1 MPNAVK
7 HLLEFGPFR
16 VDPEQ
21 RLLQRDQE
29 TVSLSPKAFDLLL
42 VLIQHSGQVVLKDDL
57 MKLLW
62 PDTFVEE
69 SNLGQHVFQ
78 LRKALGDRSQDS
90 TYIVTVPGRGY
101 RFAQQ
106 VHTSAAEPVE
116 PEESGIV
123 VESHTRSQVLIEKEA
138 LVTRATPITARR
150 LQIALG
156 SVAILGLVIV
166 AAVYRHYRLSP
177 KLTVK
182 DTVVLADFANTT
194 GDGVFDGTLREGLAA
209 QLEQSPFLNLL
220 SDRRAAQTLALM
232 AQPKDARLTG
242 ELAREVCQRTASTAV
257 LNGAIA
263 QIGARYQLTLK
274 AINCSNGDLLASTEA
289 QANDKNGVLDALGK
303 VASEIREKLG
313 ESLASV
319 QKYDVQP
326 ENVTT
331 SSLEALKAFS
341 LAIQVRLHDLSPAIP
356 LFERAISLD
365 PNFAMAYAQLGVVLF
380 NLDDTAK
387 AADCIRKA
395 YDLRDR
401 VSETERLRIASSYQI
416 IVTRNLEAARK
427 TFLVSQQIYP
437 REASAFSDLGTLDIY
452 LGNWDEVLT
461 MTRKGAEIN
470 QRPYDSN
477 LAGAYVNL
485 NRLDEA
491 KKIIQAAQSSGHDL
505 PAFRGSQYAIAFLEG
520 DQSGMDRALADLMGK
535 PGWESAAFYSQ
546 SATASYFGHFSQA
559 RERIARA
566 ADSAE
571 RADNKAVATGYRAAQ
586 SVREALVGNSELA
599 HQQAKA
605 ALAASNTREVEA
617 IAAIALADSGDS
629 SEALRLAGDL
639 DKKYPEDTMV
649 HANFLPDIRAAV
661 ALKANNADKAIEEL
675 LPSAPYELG
684 SPDLDLDFALYPV
697 YFRGEAYLMKK
708 DSQSAAAE
716 FQKIV
721 DHPGVVQNEIIAAL
735 VHLGL
740 GRAYALS
747 NDSPKAKTEYQN
759 FLTLWKD
766 ADPDIPILKQA
777 KAEYAKLK

>member
-1 MPNAVK
+1 MPNPVK

-16 VDPEQ
+16 VDSEQ
-21 RLLQRDQE
+21 RLLLRDKE
-29 TVSLSPKAFDLLL
+29 AISLSPKAFDLLL

-57 MKLLW
+57 MKQLW

-101 RFAQQ
+101 RFAQE
-106 VHTSAAEPVE
+106 VHKPAETQGE
-116 PEESGIV
+116 QQGIV
-123 VESHTRSQVLIEKEA
+123 VESHTRSTVLIEKEA
-138 LVTRATPITARR
+138 LVTRAVPGISRSLR
-150 LQIALG
+150 IALV
-156 SVAILGLVIV
+156 SLVIV
-166 AAVYRHYRLSP
+166 SLLAVAAAYRHSRLSP

-194 GDGVFDGTLREGLAA
+194 GDGVFDGALREGLAA

-220 SDRRAAQTLALM
+220 SDRRIGETLALM
-232 AQPKDARLTG
+232 AQPKESRLIP
-242 ELAREVCQRTASTAV
+242 ELAREVCQRTASAAV
-257 LNGAIA
+257 LNGSIA
-263 QIGARYQLTLK
+263 QIGARYLLTLK
-274 AINCSNGDLLASTEA
+274 AVNCATGDSLASTEA
-289 QANDKNGVLDALGK
+289 QAKDKNDVLDALGK
-303 VASEIREKLG
+303 GASEIREKLG

-319 QKYDVQP
+319 QKYDVPP
-326 ENVTT
+326 EKVTT

-341 LAIQVRLHDLSPAIP
+341 LAIQVRRHDLAPAIP

-380 NLDDTAK
+380 NLDDTTK

-401 VSETERLRIASSYQI
+401 VSEPERLRIASSYEI

-427 TFLVSQQIYP
+427 TFQVSQQIYP
-437 REASAFSDLGTLDIY
+437 REGSAFSDLGTLDIY

-461 MTRKGAEIN
+461 MTRRGAEVN
-470 QRPYDSN
+470 QRPFDSN
-477 LAGAYVNL
+477 LAAAYVYL

-491 KKIIQAAQSSGHDL
+491 KKIIQSAQSSGHDL
-505 PAFRGSQYAIAFLEG
+505 PAFRGSQYTIAFLEK
-520 DQSGMDRALADLMGK
+520 DQSGMDRALADLIGK
-535 PGWESAAFYSQ
+535 PGWEAAAFYSQ
-546 SATASYFGHFSQA
+546 SSTAAYYGRFAQA

-566 ADSAE
+566 ADAAE
-571 RADNKAVATGYRAAQ
+571 RADNKAVATAYRAAQ
-586 SVREALVGNSELA
+586 FVREALVGNYELA
-599 HQQAKA
+599 HQGAKA

-617 IAAIALADSGDS
+617 VAAIALASSGDS
-629 SEALRLAGDL
+629 AEALRLAGDL
-639 DKKYPEDTMV
+639 AKKYPEDTMV
-649 HANFLPDIRAAV
+649 HANFVPDIRAAG
-661 ALKANNADKAIEEL
+661 ALKTNNADKVIEEL
-675 LPSAPYELG
+675 LPSVPYELG

-697 YFRGEAYLMKK
+697 YFRGEAYLMKRDGK
-708 DSQSAAAE
+708 AAAAE

-740 GRAYALS
+740 ARAYALA
-747 NDSPKAKTEYQN
+747 NDTPKAKTEYQN
-759 FLTLWKD
+759 FLSLWKN
-766 ADPDIPILKQA
+766 ADPELPILKQA
-777 KAEYAKLK
+777 KTEYAKL